1 MGTPMSPWKG
11 RLRSHHATVQSLSKR
26 RLPSRTKN
34 PEEKE
39 KLRTSTKKAAPKKT
53 ARGRPAG
60 AAQQQPM
67 ARLGLSSRH
76 AGRDSEHPVVI
87 DDDVNGECNGRA
99 DQSATTPLRRSPRL
113 HVEDK
118 SLGKSPLPPNRR
130 ETSANRKTKN
140 AHRKY
145 KNQESLKRNSASAA
159 LSPRKDISDVSNKKS
174 DKHELKPNRCE
185 VLTGKRKRGT
195 ERRLSSK
202 KQRCQDPKL
211 LPAVCQEIAPCN
223 EPRKS
228 THRRIEKDPS
238 IEEFEVKLKV
248 ANERLTNIDENI
260 NKLSGTEREEMG
272 NFCGSDWTKEQDMA
286 LRKAYFSA
294 RPSPHFWKRV
304 SKMGDLLKTASTE
317 FIMTSQ
323 HRLQLHHV
331 PEQVKQHFLL

>member
-1 MGTPMSPWKG
+1 
-11 RLRSHHATVQSLSKR
+11 
-26 RLPSRTKN
+26 
-34 PEEKE
+34 
-39 KLRTSTKKAAPKKT
+39 
-53 ARGRPAG
+53 
-60 AAQQQPM
+60 
-67 ARLGLSSRH
+67 
-76 AGRDSEHPVVI
+76 
-87 DDDVNGECNGRA
+87 
-99 DQSATTPLRRSPRL
+99 
-113 HVEDK
+113 VEDK

-304 SKMGDLLKTASTE
+304 SKMVPSIYIICFSVLYISYKLQELTEETLLLYTNLTC
-317 FIMTSQ
+317 
-323 HRLQLHHV
+323 LH
-331 PEQVKQHFLL
+331 EKKDKNAKYCGKKCFCIFQK